1 MNTDDEQYGR
11 PEWRPIWI
19 VRFEPTRFNADWIS
33 DRRSR
38 MKPPLWR
45 FTADPN
51 YAPTLWDEQRTTQ
64 LLQWKKLYVARLES
78 LCFPA
83 EWKLLARAPADPD
96 QPPADYDRNIDGTIV
111 TINPADA
118 DFLTPPPRT
127 ADLQRLN
134 EGSQ

>member
-1 MNTDDEQYGR
+1 MTDDEQYGR
-11 PEWRPIWI
+11 PEWRPVWI
-19 VRFEPTRFNADWIS
+19 VRFEPSRLNADWIS

-45 FTADPN
+45 FTADPDHTP
-51 YAPTLWDEQRTTQ
+51 ALWAEQRTTQ
-64 LLQWKKLYVARLES
+64 ARQWKKLYVARLES

-83 EWKLLARAPADPD
+83 EWKLLARTPADPD
-96 QPPADYDRNIDGTIV
+96 RPPADHDPNTDGTTV

-118 DFLTPPPRT
+118 GFLTPPSRT

-134 EGSQ
+134 EGAQ